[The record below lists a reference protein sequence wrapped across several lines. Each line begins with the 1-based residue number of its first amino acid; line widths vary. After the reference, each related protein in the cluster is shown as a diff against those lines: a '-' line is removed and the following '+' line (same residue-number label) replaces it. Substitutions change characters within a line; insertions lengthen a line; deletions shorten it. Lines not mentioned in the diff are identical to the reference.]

1 MCTASLSRSNNRNV
15 VSRYNPILN
24 RVVNHAIGG
33 DLYRQVS
40 KFLESA
46 NNFRLSIS

>member
-1 MCTASLSRSNNRNV
+1 MFTASLSRPNNRNV
-15 VSRYNPILN
+15 VSYYNTLLN

-40 KFLESA
+40 DFLESA
-46 NNFRLSIS
+46 NNFGLSVT